1 MYCPRCGAQAGDTAK
16 FCRGCGLPLIPI
28 AGYVASAGTTPIL
41 SATQVHQS
49 PKDQVLSAWYGLTW
63 KQQMI
68 LSILFFC
75 FLPGIFGVLGDMP
88 GPFHIFRALTPIA
101 GIMVPLGIV
110 FSVFRARSCKARQIQ
125 AAAERAAAMQ
135 TQTYNQALYTQP
147 MAARPA
153 VQPAPEPQLLAPQ
166 QTNPLNEVGRGS
178 VVEDETQRLP
188 MRPPMA
194 Q

>member
-1 MYCPRCGAQAGDTAK
+1 MYCPRCGAEAGDTTK

-28 AGYVASAGTTPIL
+28 AGYVASAGT
-41 SATQVHQS
+41 SAIMSVSQVHQS

-101 GIMVPLGIV
+101 GFAVPLGIV
-110 FSVFRARSCKARQIQ
+110 FSVFRARSCKARQLQ
-125 AAAERAAAMQ
+125 QEAARASAIQ

-147 MAARPA
+147 MVSMPP
-153 VQPAPEPQLLAPQ
+153 VPEPQKLVPH
-166 QTNPLNEVGRGS
+166 QTNPLSEVGPGS
-178 VVEDETQRLP
+178 VIEDETQRLP
-188 MRPPMA
+188 ARPPMA
-194 Q
+194 G